1 MLRIYKEFSNLDFGE
16 LMTVYSQSNQEN
28 AAEYYPDL
36 QESLAML
43 CTEQDF
49 LAYLTDVFFRTEGVF
64 YAVWEQN
71 GVYVSALRMEPYRDG
86 YLLAALETNPFHRR
100 NGYATALLKAVLA
113 YIHEREIHTV
123 YSHVS
128 KRNTASLRTH
138 ITCGFQRILEH
149 AVYIDGSV
157 RQDSCTMCYKIVI

>member
-1 MLRIYKEFSNLDFGE
+1 MLRIYREFSNLDFGK

-43 CTEQDF
+43 CAEQDY
-49 LAYLTDVFFRTEGVF
+49 LTYLTDVFFRTEGAF

-86 YLLAALETNPFHRR
+86 YLLEALETHPFHRR
-100 NGYATALLKAVLA
+100 NGYATVLLMAALA
-113 YIHEREIHTV
+113 YIHERENHTV

-157 RQDSCTMCYKIVI
+157 RQDSCTMCYKKW